1 MSISSQDLLIGRTTR
16 YRHSKYHKVS
26 VQQACRDIVNSI
38 SMSQSKLTVNGEYYM
53 KSISV
58 KDVRI
63 FILFQQDL
71 LGSKK
76 YNGKNDILTYFHK
89 HKMIQF
95 DPVNIC
101 GRNAEIVLF
110 SRFSNINKDDIYTL
124 LYKEKSLM
132 EAYDKKLCI
141 ILSDDWGKLEPV
153 RQRKASKRKTIAGL
167 EEMKSHILNN
177 FSLYPVQG
185 LDLYKE
191 TDTFRWYWKQNASL
205 ARIAFEELFV
215 EGKISICDR
224 KNGIKVYE
232 LNNHYFEQT
241 SRFDSVEEYYEWHI
255 LRRMASMGI
264 VWLSES
270 AGWDYIPGAKQ
281 KIRRNILLKLVD
293 QNVVTELYVEEIQKS
308 FFCLT
313 KDWEEFNKYRSRDYY
328 TPRLEFIA
336 PLDSFIWDRN
346 IIRNI
351 FDFDY
356 KWEIYIPQE
365 KRQYCDYALPILQN
379 GILVGRIEMKIVNSC
394 LSILNIWSESK
405 DGVIDEFLLLERA
418 KEYAIYQNCTKLSYK
433 NELFNL

>member
-153 RQRKASKRKTIAGL
+153 RQRKASKRK
-167 EEMKSHILNN
+167 N
-177 FSLYPVQG
+177 
-185 LDLYKE
+185 
-191 TDTFRWYWKQNASL
+191 
-205 ARIAFEELFV
+205 
-215 EGKISICDR
+215 
-224 KNGIKVYE
+224 
-232 LNNHYFEQT
+232 
-241 SRFDSVEEYYEWHI
+241 
-255 LRRMASMGI
+255 
-264 VWLSES
+264 
-270 AGWDYIPGAKQ
+270 
-281 KIRRNILLKLVD
+281 
-293 QNVVTELYVEEIQKS
+293 
-308 FFCLT
+308 CL
-313 KDWEEFNKYRSRDYY
+313 W
-328 TPRLEFIA
+328 
-336 PLDSFIWDRN
+336 
-346 IIRNI
+346 
-351 FDFDY
+351 
-356 KWEIYIPQE
+356 
-365 KRQYCDYALPILQN
+365 
-379 GILVGRIEMKIVNSC
+379 NSC
-394 LSILNIWSESK
+394 IP
-405 DGVIDEFLLLERA
+405 V
-418 KEYAIYQNCTKLSYK
+418 
-433 NELFNL
+433 